1 MLKNLKGECQ
11 MRNTISDLNNYLFET
26 LEKLSDDSLDNE
38 EMDKELKRSKAITN
52 VAKTIIDNGKLGL
65 DVMKHLNDYGY
76 NNSNVNNED
85 LAPVPAMLRV
95 NG

>member
-1 MLKNLKGECQ
+1 

>member
-1 MLKNLKGECQ
+1 MEEFT
-11 MRNTISDLNNYLFET
+11 MRNTISDLNNYLFEA

-38 EMDKELKRSKAITN
+38 TMDKELKRSKAITN

-76 NNSNVNNED
+76 NNKGVSDKD

-95 NG
+95 ND

>member
-1 MLKNLKGECQ
+1 MEEFT
-11 MRNTISDLNNYLFET
+11 MRNTISDLNNYLFEA

-38 EMDKELKRSKAITN
+38 TMDKELKRSKAITN

-76 NNSNVNNED
+76 NNKGVSDKD
-85 LAPVPAMLRV
+85 LASVPAMLRV
-95 NG
+95 ND